1 MRLADGV
8 PIGCVGGNASM
19 KRSVIVSLAAMAAGA
34 GLAFGQSVRP
44 GAVFVTEDPA
54 PPPSV
59 IRVDSKNNSNDTG
72 NSDNNPNA
80 NRPAPAKPKKPPA
93 PKSQP
98 VQQASFR
105 QDVPAI
111 EPVRPMPPVETPT
124 VTPAPT
130 VVPRSDELP
139 APKIVHP
146 SPIPAVVN
154 EDHTDHSS
162 YATNLITP
170 TFPWTKCGKRA
181 CGTVYVDT
189 PYFWFDARFLVGW
202 FKKDQ
207 SPPLATSG
215 PAGAAFPGALDDPQ
229 TTVLFDGTRLND
241 QPYFGGYFTAGGWL
255 DECQYCG
262 FELGYFF
269 FGGQDKGFISNATG
283 FPGTPGLYVPFFN
296 PLTGAQ
302 DAFAVSEQGN
312 PLGTVAGSLQITS
325 RSQLQ
330 GGEGHLLF
338 SFCRGMSY
346 RCDAI
351 AGVRWLELDESLTV
365 NESIRLRGP
374 IANSGEILPADVS
387 ISDRFSTRNDFIG
400 GDFGFKSHF
409 TNNCWS
415 FDLLTRVAL
424 GGNHQII
431 RGAGQTGITFLG
443 IPVST
448 VGITVPSLMNVGRL
462 VGPANSGVFGNDIF
476 SVVPE
481 VGVTVGYQPTHW
493 CKFTLGYNWMYW
505 TNVVRPGA
513 QVDPVVNPI
522 GVPTSTQ
529 FQSGLYQPPRPGVGY
544 NETDI
549 WIQAVTLG
557 MQFTF

>member
-1 MRLADGV
+1 VRGTGGV
-8 PIGCVGGNASM
+8 PSVGVGGSASM
-19 KRSVIVSLAAMAAGA
+19 KRSVIVSLAAVAAGA
-34 GLAFGQSVRP
+34 GLAFGQSGRS
-44 GAVFVTEDPA
+44 GTVFVTEDPA

-59 IRVDSKNNSNDTG
+59 IRVDSQNNNG
-72 NSDNNPNA
+72 NA
-80 NRPAPAKPKKPPA
+80 NRPAPAKPKQDT
-93 PKSQP
+93 PKTQP
-98 VQQASFR
+98 VQQATYR
-105 QDVPAI
+105 QDGPAV
-111 EPVRPMPPVETPT
+111 EPARPPIPQPDKPMDPPA
-124 VTPAPT
+124 VTPK
-130 VVPRSDELP
+130 VEVLP
-139 APKIVHP
+139 VPKIDNP
-146 SPIPAVVN
+146 SPIQAVVG
-154 EDHTDHSS
+154 DAHGDQSS
-162 YATNLITP
+162 YSTNVIAP
-170 TFPWTKCGKRA
+170 VFPWTKCGKRT
-181 CGTVYVDT
+181 CGTVYIET
-189 PYFWFDARFLVGW
+189 PYFWLDARFLFGW

-207 SPPLATSG
+207 SPPLATTG
-215 PAGAAFPGALDDPQ
+215 PVGAAFPGALDDPQ
-229 TTVLFDGTRLND
+229 TTVLFDGQRLND
-241 QPYFGGYFTAGGWL
+241 QPYYGGYFTAGGWF

-262 FELGYFF
+262 GEVGYFF
-269 FGGQDKGFISNATG
+269 FGGQDNGFIANATG

-302 DAFAVSEQGN
+302 DAFAVSQQGN

-330 GGEGHLLF
+330 GGEGHFLF
-338 SFCRGMSY
+338 SFCRGMSF
-346 RCDAI
+346 RCDAL
-351 AGVRWLELDESLTV
+351 AGVRWLGLDESLTV
-365 NESIRLRGP
+365 NENIKLRGP
-374 IANSGEILPADVS
+374 ILDSGEILPADVS
-387 ISDRFSTRNDFIG
+387 IIDSFSTRNDFIG

-409 TNNCWS
+409 VNNCWS

-431 RGAGQTGITFLG
+431 RGDGQTAITFLG

-448 VGITVPSLMNVGRL
+448 VGISVPSVTHTGRL

-481 VGVTVGYQPTHW
+481 IGVTVGYQPTHW

-505 TNVVRPGA
+505 TNVVRPGG

-549 WIQAVTLG
+549 WIQAFTLG